1 MTRTPAGKT
10 VLLAI
15 LLLAPAAAL
24 ANEFAAA
31 ITAHASAQVR
41 PWLADPVILSA
52 VQKQNAAHAG
62 LTQAD
67 IDRLDQS
74 WRAEVG
80 AASHPMIDKVLGN
93 DLSVFLTKKAA
104 ASNGLYTEIFVM
116 DNRGLNV
123 GQSEVTSDYW
133 QGDEDKW
140 QKTFAAGPTSM
151 HISDVEED
159 ESTQT
164 YQSQLSL
171 PLTDPATG
179 EVIGAITIGI
189 NVEGL

>member
-1 MTRTPAGKT
+1 MTTTIPGRSF
-10 VLLAI
+10 LLAL
-15 LLLAPAAAL
+15 LLLAPGASF
-24 ANEFAAA
+24 ANEFAPA
-31 ITAHASAQVR
+31 ITAHADQVVR
-41 PWLADPVILSA
+41 PWLADPLILTA
-52 VQKQNAAHAG
+52 VKAQNAAHAG
-62 LTQAD
+62 LTPGD
-67 IDRLDQS
+67 IERLDQT

-93 DLSVFLTKKAA
+93 DLSVWLGTKAA

-140 QKTFAAGPTSM
+140 VKTFAAGASSI
-151 HISDVEED
+151 HISEVEED

-171 PLTDPATG
+171 PLTDPDSGA
-179 EVIGAITIGI
+179 VIGAITIGI